1 MNESS
6 VDMNAVLV
14 AVAVM
19 LILSLLRIN
28 VVLSLVVGAFA
39 GGVVSDLTIAETVK
53 AFTDGLGG
61 GAVIALS
68 YALLGG
74 FAVAIAKTGIT
85 DVLIAKVVVLL
96 ADKEG
101 ATRKNLI
108 KALIFFS
115 IFALAVMSQNLIPIH
130 IAFIPLLIPPILK
143 ILNVLQVDRRIIAVI
158 IAVGLVGTYSFVP
171 FGFGFIFQNIITTQI
186 TSAGM
191 LAELS
196 DVPKAMAIPIG
207 GMVAGMFIAMFVYRK
222 PRHYEE
228 TKSTVEVEV
237 KQLSTWLIVA
247 TVMALIA
254 ALAVQIKTD
263 SMIIGAMAGI
273 IAMYITGALK
283 WREAD
288 EILTDGMRM
297 MSFIGFVM
305 IAANGFASV
314 INATGDVDTLVMGAM
329 DILNGNVSL
338 AVFGMLIVGLIVT
351 MGIGSSFATI
361 PIIAA
366 LFVPLSLELGLS
378 PLAIICLIGTA
389 GALGD
394 AGSPASDTT
403 LGPTSGLNIDGQ
415 HNHIWD
421 TCVPTFTFINIPL
434 ILFGWI
440 AVTFIL

>member
-1 MNESS
+1 VNESG

-96 ADKEG
+96 AGKEG
-101 ATRKNLI
+101 TTRKNLI

-273 IAMYITGALK
+273 ITMYITGALK
-283 WREAD
+283 WHEAD

-314 INATGDVDTLVMGAM
+314 INATGDVDTLVMGAL

-366 LFVPLSLELGLS
+366 LFVPLSLELELS